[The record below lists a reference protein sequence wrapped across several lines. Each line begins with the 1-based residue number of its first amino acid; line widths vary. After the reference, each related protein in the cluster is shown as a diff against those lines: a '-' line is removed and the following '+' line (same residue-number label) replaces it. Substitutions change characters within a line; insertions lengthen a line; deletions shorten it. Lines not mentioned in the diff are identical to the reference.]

1 MCEALLEP
9 TPAAKDMCHHFAFR
23 VLNGCS
29 WELQGE
35 FGNEK
40 GAKTAEQ
47 KNGERPVLIL
57 GVKVSHAVG
66 GGPKRANIKIGDS
79 PVLPLG
85 AKMSHAVG

>member
-1 MCEALLEP
+1 MPPLHL
-9 TPAAKDMCHHFAFR
+9 R

-29 WELQGE
+29 WEPKSE

-47 KNGERPVLIL
+47 KIGERLVLIL

-66 GGPKRANIKIGDS
+66 GGPKRGRNTNLRASCAHFRGK
-79 PVLPLG
+79 
-85 AKMSHAVG
+85 K

>member
-1 MCEALLEP
+1 MPC
-9 TPAAKDMCHHFAFR
+9 TFR

-29 WELQGE
+29 WELKGS

-47 KNGERPVLIL
+47 KIGERPVLIL

-66 GGPKRANIKIGDS
+66 GGPKRGRNKNWRASCAHFRGK
-79 PVLPLG
+79 
-85 AKMSHAVG
+85 K